1 MYRSQF
7 VCLFMK
13 SHIWKYS
20 YLLFHVLSESTWL
33 RFLVKMELFFLF
45 TGNESNKIDKFRTND
60 SNNWI
65 VPFIFLLKS
74 QNKSENLLHFGI
86 FISHLEMNCFFL
98 TINLCWW
105 LYRFVFFY
113 HAWCSWAHA
122 MEWILKIWNFFLSI
136 LYIDDL
142 VFFLSFFT
150 NCVSDQWG
158 HWIKVVEAAKAA
170 VSDLSYFE

>member
-1 MYRSQF
+1 
-7 VCLFMK
+7 MK

-33 RFLVKMELFFLF
+33 RFLVKLFFLF

-65 VPFIFLLKS
+65 VPLIFLLKS
-74 QNKSENLLHFGI
+74 QSKSENLLHFGI
-86 FISHLEMNCFFL
+86 FISHLEMNCFFPY
-98 TINLCWW
+98 NK
-105 LYRFVFFY
+105 FVLV
-113 HAWCSWAHA
+113 AISIC
-122 MEWILKIWNFFLSI
+122 FFLSCMVLMSSCYGMNTKNMKLFFWSI

>member
-33 RFLVKMELFFLF
+33 RFLVKMEFFVLF

-105 LYRFVFFY
+105 LYRFVFFLSCMVLMSSCY
-113 HAWCSWAHA
+113 G
-122 MEWILKIWNFFLSI
+122 MNTKNMKLFFGVYYILMI
-136 LYIDDL
+136 
-142 VFFLSFFT
+142 
-150 NCVSDQWG
+150 
-158 HWIKVVEAAKAA
+158 
-170 VSDLSYFE
+170 